1 MKKYI
6 LPVVLLAL
14 LSGCGKVK
22 DTSVVDSQINI
33 VSGTASATTDK
44 VTTSE
49 TETTTND
56 GKAKTTTAKKSA
68 GDKISGTTTSV
79 KATGRVVTRASGGNS
94 GGVHGTTRAV
104 PTAPRS
110 TTRSNTS
117 STTTQQ
123 PSTEAPTYDPK
134 DHSSISFEFKSDKI
148 EVLHVYND
156 GKKRSPQSLTVDTSE
171 IKEFLDKNPNKT
183 INDRIEKVDFDGDG
197 YPDLF
202 VVEKEDDLNKSGK
215 YFRYDPEK
223 GKYDSWD
230 ELNALKFEINI
241 QEATNRLIV
250 TENIDGVDYK
260 KKYYEWNSLNHL
272 ILKQYEYCY
281 TVKEN
286 GFPVT
291 DELGV
296 VVKNFEYIYYDD
308 NGNEIS
314 KEIRDIKGNLV
325 GENVE
330 PTTEEHNEE

>member
-49 TETTTND
+49 TETTTGD

-104 PTAPRS
+104 PTATRS

-117 STTTQQ
+117 SPTTQQ

-183 INDRIEKVDFDGDG
+183 INDRIEKADFDGDG

-202 VVEKEDDLNKSGK
+202 IVEKEDDLNKSGK

-223 GKYDSWD
+223 GKFDPWN
-230 ELNALKFEINI
+230 ELNALKFEIKKDSS
-241 QEATNRLIV
+241 TNRLV
-250 TENIDGVDYK
+250 VLDK
-260 KKYYEWNSLNHL
+260 KEDKIEYEKKSFEWNEQKEL
-272 ILKQYEYCY
+272 ILREYIHQYTASDGDILIDYVSY
-281 TVKEN
+281 DEN
-286 GFPVT
+286 GTEVSRET
-291 DELGV
+291 
-296 VVKNFEYIYYDD
+296 
-308 NGNEIS
+308 
-314 KEIRDIKGNLV
+314 RDSEGNLV